1 MDDSGR
7 CHEEDVFDIIRSS
20 QNQENEPDDGS
31 QFLNDFGEGLEQ
43 EPRDEGQ
50 TNNDGEENVRQLT
63 KSGEVYIYIRP
74 LVIIRC
80 IN

>member
-7 CHEEDVFDIIRSS
+7 NHEEDIFDMIRSS

-31 QFLNDFGEGLEQ
+31 HFLNDSGEGLEQ
-43 EPRDEGQ
+43 EPTDEGQ

-63 KSGEVYIYIRP
+63 KFSEVYIY
-74 LVIIRC
+74 
-80 IN
+80 

>member
-7 CHEEDVFDIIRSS
+7 YHEEDIFDIIRSS
-20 QNQENEPDDGS
+20 QNQEHEQDDGS
-31 QFLNDFGEGLEQ
+31 QFLNDSGEWLEQ

-63 KSGEVYIYIRP
+63 KSGEVYIY
-74 LVIIRC
+74 
-80 IN
+80 

>member
-1 MDDSGR
+1 MDDSGKY
-7 CHEEDVFDIIRSS
+7 HEEDMFDIIRSS

-31 QFLNDFGEGLEQ
+31 QFLNDSSEGLEQ

-50 TNNDGEENVRQLT
+50 TNNDGKENVRQLT
-63 KSGEVYIYIRP
+63 KSDEVYIYIKP

>member
-7 CHEEDVFDIIRSS
+7 DHEEDIIFDMIRSS

-31 QFLNDFGEGLEQ
+31 QFLNDSGEGLEE

-63 KSGEVYIYIRP
+63 KSGEVYIY
-74 LVIIRC
+74 
-80 IN
+80 

>member
-7 CHEEDVFDIIRSS
+7 YHEEAIFDIIRSS

-31 QFLNDFGEGLEQ
+31 HFLNDSGEGLEQ
-43 EPRDEGQ
+43 EPTDEEQ

-63 KSGEVYIYIRP
+63 KSGEVYIY
-74 LVIIRC
+74 
-80 IN
+80 

>member
-7 CHEEDVFDIIRSS
+7 NHEEDIFDMIRSS

-31 QFLNDFGEGLEQ
+31 HFLNNSGEGVDQ
-43 EPRDEGQ
+43 EPIDEGQ

-63 KSGEVYIYIRP
+63 KSGEVYLYIRP

-80 IN
+80 IT

>member
-7 CHEEDVFDIIRSS
+7 DHEEDIIFDMICSS

-31 QFLNDFGEGLEQ
+31 QFLNDSGEGLEQ

-50 TNNDGEENVRQLT
+50 TNNDGKENVRQLT
-63 KSGEVYIYIRP
+63 KSGEVYIY
-74 LVIIRC
+74 
-80 IN
+80 

>member
-7 CHEEDVFDIIRSS
+7 YHEEEIFDMIRSS
-20 QNQENEPDDGS
+20 QNQDNEPDDGS
-31 QFLNDFGEGLEQ
+31 QFLNDSGEGLEQ

-63 KSGEVYIYIRP
+63 KSGEVYIY
-74 LVIIRC
+74 
-80 IN
+80 